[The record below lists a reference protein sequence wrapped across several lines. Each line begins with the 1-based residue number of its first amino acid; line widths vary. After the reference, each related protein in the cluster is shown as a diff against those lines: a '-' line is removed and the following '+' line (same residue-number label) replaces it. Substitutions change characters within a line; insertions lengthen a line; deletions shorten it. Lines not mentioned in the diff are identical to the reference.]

1 MPGPALSPTAPRS
14 QHVPERS
21 CVACRAK
28 RPQGE
33 FVRVTRTAG
42 GWRVL
47 PGQRTGRGAYVCA
60 DSPPCWAE
68 KRLRRAFREGAPAI
82 SAALHARQ
90 APAAPP
96 HPFPT
101 PDQP

>member
-1 MPGPALSPTAPRS
+1 MTVPASLPPTAPSR
-14 QHVPERS
+14 HVPERS

-33 FVRVTRTAG
+33 FVRVTRVEG

-60 DSPPCWAE
+60 DSPACWAE

-90 APAAPP
+90 APSVPP
-96 HPFPT
+96 ITPT